1 MPDTA
6 SRNPLFSRSVV
17 QEMRPTVLIS
27 GIGGDIAQGVAT
39 ILRECR
45 PDLRLIGTDI
55 HDCHAGKK
63 WVDRAAVLPKATDKD
78 YIPRLKEVLD
88 KEEVRFFIPMT
99 EAELAVLVGRE
110 NELGKIRW
118 ITPGLGVLK
127 AGLDKWET
135 YQALLRLQLPAPE
148 SMLPPFL
155 KSLEFPCIIKNRFGS
170 GSRGLAKVYSKQELS
185 FLAQR
190 LEKPLLQE
198 LLLPDDRE
206 VTCAVYRN
214 REGKVVSL
222 QMLRRLM
229 GGFTSWA
236 KVIFEPQVKEMCE
249 KIAIG
254 LDLQGSMNIQLRI
267 TQKGPRVFEINPRF
281 SSTVLMRHR
290 FGFTDV
296 LWAMAEAEGKALV
309 YPKIP
314 NKGILART
322 QDAVVLSN

>member
-1 MPDTA
+1 
-6 SRNPLFSRSVV
+6 
-17 QEMRPTVLIS
+17 MRPTVLIS

-55 HDCHAGKK
+55 HECHAGKK
-63 WVDRAAVLPKATDKD
+63 WVDRVEVLPRATDKD
-78 YIPRLKEVLD
+78 YIPRLKEILD
-88 KEEVRFFIPMT
+88 KEKVHFFIPMT

-110 NELGKIRW
+110 HELAKIRW

-135 YQALLRLQLPAPE
+135 NQALLRLQLPAPK
-148 SMLPPFL
+148 SMLPPFMRGL
-155 KSLEFPCIIKNRFGS
+155 KYPCIIKNRFGS
-170 GSRGLAKVYSKQELS
+170 GSRGLATVYSEQELF

-190 LEKPLLQE
+190 LEKPILQE
-198 LLLPDDRE
+198 LLLPDDQE

-214 REGKVVSL
+214 REGKVASL

-236 KVIFEPQVKEMCE
+236 KVITEPQVKKICE

-254 LDLQGSMNIQLRI
+254 LDLRGSMNIQLRI
-267 TQKGPRVFEINPRF
+267 TQNGPRVFEINPRF

-296 LWAMAEAEGKALV
+296 LWAMAEAEGMTV
-309 YPKIP
+309 IYPEIP
-314 NKGILART
+314 DKGILVRT
-322 QDAVVLSN
+322 QDAAVLSN